1 MSLQRFTS
9 FCHARTFFVL
19 NTRLSV
25 RLCSSKI
32 SKNLKSAK
40 LYEPRDVVHNYYN
53 FYAARE
59 RFFKPSVRCIST
71 AYHLLRESSI
81 STGEK
86 TSATVKDEAT
96 IISQLNS
103 EFYEEEADIPNRQPK
118 PRATVV
124 QYKLDQ
130 NGFMKVQDLVDFLKK
145 ESAVDICVI
154 KTRGIRQNYVDYFVV
169 VSGVSTRHI
178 RAMAK
183 NLELLF
189 KGKMLPGIGKGG
201 HPVVEGM
208 ESNHWVALDIGNIV
222 VHFFLPEVR
231 EVYELEKLWTL
242 GPQYDDQSRAFLEE
256 ERFRQ
261 ATEYGIKLDKPVS
274 DEPGEDGPVVEELGM
289 DDPRRY

>member
-32 SKNLKSAK
+32 SKNLTSAK
-40 LYEPRDVVHNYYN
+40 LYEPQGLVHNYYN
-53 FYAARE
+53 FYAERE
-59 RFFKPSVRCIST
+59 RFFKPSFRCIST
-71 AYHLLRESSI
+71 AHHLLQESNT

-86 TSATVKDEAT
+86 TSAIVKDKAT

-183 NLELLF
+183 NLEQLV
-189 KGKMLPGIGKGG
+189 G
-201 HPVVEGM
+201 
-208 ESNHWVALDIGNIV
+208 
-222 VHFFLPEVR
+222 
-231 EVYELEKLWTL
+231 
-242 GPQYDDQSRAFLEE
+242 
-256 ERFRQ
+256 
-261 ATEYGIKLDKPVS
+261 
-274 DEPGEDGPVVEELGM
+274 
-289 DDPRRY
+289 

>member
-9 FCHARTFFVL
+9 FCHARTFFAL

-53 FYAARE
+53 FNAARE

-71 AYHLLRESSI
+71 AYHLLQESSI

-183 NLELLF
+183 NLELLVGWYYMLLTVIIYVIN
-189 KGKMLPGIGKGG
+189 KGCYRLGIAGNLIPRVVCLPPLWGNLDTWTSKEVKWLYEKGWN
-201 HPVVEGM
+201 
-208 ESNHWVALDIGNIV
+208 SW
-222 VHFFLPEVR
+222 
-231 EVYELEKLWTL
+231 
-242 GPQYDDQSRAFLEE
+242 S
-256 ERFRQ
+256 
-261 ATEYGIKLDKPVS
+261 
-274 DEPGEDGPVVEELGM
+274 
-289 DDPRRY
+289 

>member
-1 MSLQRFTS
+1 MSLRRFTL
-9 FCHARTFFVL
+9 FFHARTFYVL
-19 NTRLSV
+19 NTRLNFG
-25 RLCSSKI
+25 LCSSNV
-32 SKNLKSAK
+32 SRNFGSAK
-40 LYEPRDVVHNYYN
+40 LYEPPIHNYYN
-53 FYAARE
+53 FFASKE
-59 RFFKPSVRCIST
+59 RFFKPSFRCIST
-71 AYHLLRESSI
+71 AYRLLQESSI
-81 STGEK
+81 SIDEE
-86 TSATVKDEAT
+86 TSASVKDKGT

-103 EFYEEEADIPNRQPK
+103 EFYEDVDIPHKQTK
-118 PRATVV
+118 PRATVK
-124 QYKLDQ
+124 QYQLDQ
-130 NGFMKVQDLVDFLKK
+130 NGYMNVEDLVDFLLK

-183 NLELLF
+183 NLEQLF
-189 KGKMLPGIGKGG
+189 RGKMLQGIGKGG
-201 HPVVEGM
+201 YPVVEGM

-242 GPQYDDQSRAFLEE
+242 GPEYDDQSRAFLEE

-261 ATEYGIKLDKPVS
+261 ATEYGIKLDKPV
-274 DEPGEDGPVVEELGM
+274 GEDGFVVEELGL